1 MQQPLTCFERL
12 PVMCRDQLPI
22 KRKINDIF
30 ELIGEEFRCSPNR
43 NLIVHVYQGA
53 NEAGHQWYPFHR
65 AANILMHKIIVLS
78 MSQVTIFVYLRS
90 TFKLTLNLI
99 IDKIFFQVEKNLVA
113 AFLTGTGKF

>member
-1 MQQPLTCFERL
+1 
-12 PVMCRDQLPI
+12 
-22 KRKINDIF
+22 
-30 ELIGEEFRCSPNR
+30 
-43 NLIVHVYQGA
+43 
-53 NEAGHQWYPFHR
+53 
-65 AANILMHKIIVLS
+65 MHKIIVLS